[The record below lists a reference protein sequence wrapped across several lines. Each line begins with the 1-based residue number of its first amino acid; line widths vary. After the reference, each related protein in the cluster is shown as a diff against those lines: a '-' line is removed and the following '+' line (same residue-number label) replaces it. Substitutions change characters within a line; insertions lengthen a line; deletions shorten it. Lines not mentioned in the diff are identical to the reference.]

1 MLNHLTVRNFALI
14 EHLNLDWQP
23 GFTSITG
30 ETGSGK
36 SILLAAIQL
45 ILGDR
50 ADFSVIGKAGDK
62 SIVEAEFDLT
72 KFNFNEF
79 FAQHDLD
86 YAPVTCIRREISKSG
101 KSRAFINDTPVSLTV
116 LRELTERLIHIHS
129 QYNTLELK
137 NKSSQLGFFDTLAGL
152 DEQRET
158 YTRVFR
164 TFQTTE
170 KRYQELIAALDTLQK
185 QQDYARFQLEELASL
200 CLDERTYDSISQE
213 YQRVEHSGELS
224 ELIHRC
230 SEGLTGDEG
239 VVDQLRGI
247 QVTIEKNTKH
257 DPALAEWVDRINAVR
272 VELRDLSD
280 TMTDLLG
287 KIELDPAKLLQLG
300 EQLDAYN
307 RALVKHRV
315 SSQLELTALYDSFK
329 EQVHQVD
336 HSTEQIA
343 ELERELSRLRTQLD
357 QLANEL
363 HRKRAESVAAI
374 ESEITT
380 ILTELKLPDTK
391 LSCVLSQTEEFNA
404 FGNTSFQ
411 FLFSANKGIP
421 PVSID
426 RAASGGELSRVMLAL
441 QKMISYKRQLPT
453 LFFDEIDTGVS
464 GDVAQKIGKLLSN
477 MSDDVQ
483 VIAITHLPQVA
494 ARAVK
499 QLKVS
504 KSSSEETTT
513 TLVRYLS
520 DEERVE
526 EVARLMSGEQISA
539 AAMANARE
547 LMN

>member
-72 KFNFNEF
+72 KFDFNDF
-79 FAQHDLD
+79 FTLHDLD
-86 YAPVTCIRREISKSG
+86 YAPVSCIRREISKSG

-213 YQRVEHSGELS
+213 YQRAEHSGELS

-300 EQLDAYN
+300 EQLDAYT

-343 ELERELSRLRTQLD
+343 ELEKELSRLRTQLD

-363 HRKRAESVAAI
+363 HRKRAESVTAI

-477 MSDDVQ
+477 MSNDVQ

-504 KSSSEETTT
+504 KSSSEDTTT